1 MSVQAKLLSTA
12 LKALPIKRKLRKLT
26 DNPPRSKKAFLP
38 KRFVDNYDVNKMII
52 NDRNVITLKKNKQ
65 ERQQHILFFH
75 GGAYVAEMSSLH
87 WKMIDYLLQHTN
99 CKISIIDYPL
109 IPEHNNNHTLS
120 MAFKTYLQLTILYQ
134 NDQFILMGDSAGGGL
149 AFGLYH
155 KLRNN
160 VKNLPVKMVLI
171 SPWLDMT
178 MSNET
183 MKLNIKKDHLLDI
196 KTLKKCAEMYA
207 CNTNLTDP
215 SLSPIY
221 GNLDHL
227 PPTAIFYGSNELF
240 FADCEKL
247 KEKIENKNHR
257 VSFVCFP
264 KMQHDWVLFN
274 LPESK
279 KALTQITNFIKH
291 Q

>member
-1 MSVQAKLLSTA
+1 MSVQAQLLAIA
-12 LKALPIKRKLRKLT
+12 LKAFPIKRKLRKLIT
-26 DNPPRSKKAFLP
+26 NPPRSKKPFLP
-38 KRFVDNYDVNKMII
+38 QKFIDNYEVNKMII
-52 NDRNVITLKKNKQ
+52 CDRNVITLKKDKQ
-65 ERQQHILFFH
+65 KQQKHIIFFH
-75 GGAYVAEMSSLH
+75 GGAYVAEMSPLH
-87 WKMIDYLLQHTN
+87 WKMIDHLLKNTD
-99 CKISIIDYPL
+99 CKITVVDYPL
-109 IPEHNNNHTLS
+109 IPEHNHNHTLS
-120 MAFKTYLQLTILYQ
+120 MAFKTYLQLTTLYQ

-155 KLRNN
+155 KLKNN
-160 VKNLPVKMVLI
+160 VNKLPVKMILL

-183 MKLNIKKDHLLDI
+183 MLPIVKKDHLLEI
-196 KTLKKCAEMYA
+196 ETLKKCAESYA
-207 CNTNLTDP
+207 CNTDLTAP

-240 FADCEKL
+240 FADCERL
-247 KEKIENKNHR
+247 KEKLEKENHK
-257 VSFVCFP
+257 VSFVCNP

-279 KALTQITNFIKH
+279 QTLTQIINFIQH
-291 Q
+291 